1 MTAATLIVGCAT
13 GRKTEGG
20 WLGIGASAPRAYY
33 VGVARAKLYR
43 APDVSS
49 EVVGELAMHDGVL
62 RYEVKGEFSYV
73 KAEQGGRSG
82 WLQSAKL
89 IDDLPRQTTRAEK
102 PASAAPVS
110 APDAGEPTEKP
121 EGETTEPEAPHPP
134 EKSVFDPY

>member
-1 MTAATLIVGCAT
+1 VTAATLIVGCAT
-13 GRKTEGG
+13 LTKTAGG
-20 WLGIGASAPRAYY
+20 WLGNGASAPRAYY

-49 EVVGELAMHDGVL
+49 EVVGELALHDGVL
-62 RYEVKGEFSYV
+62 RYEVEGEFSYV

-89 IDDLPRQTTRAEK
+89 IDDLPRASQT
-102 PASAAPVS
+102 PVS
-110 APDAGEPTEKP
+110 APDAAEPTEKP
-121 EGETTEPEAPHPP
+121 ESETTEPEAPHPP